1 MYQRPHDPQRPLVCL
16 DETSKQLIMAF
27 SARRR
32 RHTPS
37 KDTPARTLQSS
48 MASISPPQYLVRL
61 RREGV
66 GPTYS
71 QLSPRKVLNAA
82 ADLRAWISDH
92 VVEREMA

>member
-1 MYQRPHDPQRPLVCL
+1 MPLPHPAPPLHVGDL
-16 DETSKQLIMAF
+16 LTTAQAAAVLGVA
-27 SARRR
+27 
-32 RHTPS
+32 T
-37 KDTPARTLQSS
+37 
-48 MASISPPQYLVRL
+48 QYLVRL